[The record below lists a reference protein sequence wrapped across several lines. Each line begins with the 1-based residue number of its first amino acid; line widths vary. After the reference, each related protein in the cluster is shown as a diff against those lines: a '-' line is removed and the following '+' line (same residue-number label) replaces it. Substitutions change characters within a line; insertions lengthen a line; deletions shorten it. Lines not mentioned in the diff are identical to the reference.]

1 MDQLTKYRDLTSDEI
16 KIIEGRGCIA
26 QNWANVKVS
35 CDFAPSQ
42 LYSSCF
48 EGEVYINSGA
58 TISNSTVANY
68 VIDSGAKID
77 SVVRLECRSRSCFG
91 NGVEVAVV
99 NECGGRSVKL
109 YSKLR
114 AHTAYLWAM
123 WRHRGEF
130 VKRLESLVDDYSAE
144 HASHLGYVGVGS
156 CIIGARIIREVWI
169 EGGVNIEGAT
179 LISNAT
185 ICSGAYVGVDVK
197 LQDFI
202 AIENSRVDTGAILT
216 RSLVGENA
224 IVANGF
230 TAVDSLIFANS
241 HLENGEAASI
251 FAGPYT
257 VSHHKSSLLIAGM
270 FSFFNAG
277 SGANQS
283 NHLFK
288 SGAVHQSIHPR
299 GCKFAS
305 GAYIM
310 APAIEGAYTMVKGH
324 HSQHHDTSMFPFSYL
339 IESNGKST
347 IMPGANL
354 VSYGTAR
361 DIEKWR
367 LRDKRDLKFEN
378 ISFEEHNPCITEM
391 MVGAV
396 NTIHTLQDEN
406 PSAEVY
412 MHGRIQIKPAHLKR
426 ALGFYNKAIATSLGH
441 MLSCGK
447 GTTLLCEDEGDSL
460 KWMDC
465 AGQYVTVSMA
475 EKLTQRVESGAI
487 ASLDQIDSYFQ
498 QFAAKYDSYVYMWA
512 YNLLGELLGHKP
524 TEEDVESAIDGAKK
538 SEESLKR
545 LIESDRLNDCSI
557 NMAVGYGLHTDS
569 QEAKINDF
577 KAVRSL

>member
-1 MDQLTKYRDLTSDEI
+1 MEILTKYRDLTSGEI
-16 KIIEGRGCIA
+16 VELQRRGCIA
-26 QNWANVKVS
+26 QDWAKVKVAD
-35 CDFAPSQ
+35 DFDPSQ
-42 LYSSCF
+42 LFACRF
-48 EGEVYINSGA
+48 EGEVYIGSNV
-58 TISNSTVANY
+58 TITSSTIANY
-68 VIDSGAKID
+68 VLARDVNIDTVTRI
-77 SVVRLECRSRSCFG
+77 ECRGLSCFG
-91 NGVEVAVV
+91 NGVKVAVV
-99 NECGGRSVKL
+99 NECGGRSVSI

-130 VKRLESLVDDYSAE
+130 VKQLEAMVDNYSVE
-144 HASHLGYVGVGS
+144 HASHLGYVGEGAQ
-156 CIIGARIIREVWI
+156 IIGAKFIREVRI
-169 EGGVNIEGAT
+169 EAGVVIEGAS

-185 ICSGAYVGVDVK
+185 IGSGAYIGVDVK

-202 AIENSRVDTGAILT
+202 AIENARVDTGAILT

-230 TAVDSLIFANS
+230 TAIDSLIFANS

-277 SGANQS
+277 SGSNQS

-339 IESNGKST
+339 IESHGKST

-354 VSYGTAR
+354 ASYGTAR

-367 LRDKRDLKFEN
+367 IRDKRMLKFEN

-396 NTIHTLQDEN
+396 NTIHTLQGEN
-406 PSAEVY
+406 PSAE
-412 MHGRIQIKPAHLKR
+412 
-426 ALGFYNKAIATSLGH
+426 
-441 MLSCGK
+441 
-447 GTTLLCEDEGDSL
+447 
-460 KWMDC
+460 
-465 AGQYVTVSMA
+465 
-475 EKLTQRVESGAI
+475 
-487 ASLDQIDSYFQ
+487 
-498 QFAAKYDSYVYMWA
+498 
-512 YNLLGELLGHKP
+512 
-524 TEEDVESAIDGAKK
+524 
-538 SEESLKR
+538 
-545 LIESDRLNDCSI
+545 
-557 NMAVGYGLHTDS
+557 
-569 QEAKINDF
+569 
-577 KAVRSL
+577 